1 MSVSPPTVGGASASP
16 AFTPPLQSPSVE
28 ETTQLFKDLK
38 FVYSLLFKD
47 FYHHDRISEVIH
59 TDLSKIGSMYRD
71 NVKEFKEILSQL
83 KQNKSHLDNL
93 IEIIGD
99 ENLQARNAA
108 DQESYDAILSLLGMR
123 EHFNTLKTEAEAAV
137 TEQPL
142 AKRIQTIAR
151 TIFKKGSAELTVMKI
166 FHQATVHTNSD
177 KRAEAINELRGNKEA
192 LKAIFTFIRDAGDAF
207 KSDSDIKQ
215 IEAAL
220 KAIGMQEYIASLDE
234 EESVEE

>member
-1 MSVSPPTVGGASASP
+1 MSVSPPTVGGASAFP

-59 TDLSKIGSMYRD
+59 TDLSQIGSMYRD
-71 NVKEFKEILSQL
+71 NVEEFKEILSKL

-99 ENLQARNAA
+99 ENLQARNEA
-108 DQESYDAILSLLGMR
+108 DQKSYDDILSLLGMR
-123 EHFNTLKTEAEAAV
+123 EHFDALKTEAEAAV

-142 AKRIQTIAR
+142 GKRIQNLAK
-151 TIFKKGSAELTVMKI
+151 TIFKKGSAELKVMKE
-166 FHQATVHTNSD
+166 FYQAIVNTNSD
-177 KRAEAINELRGNKEA
+177 KRAKAINELKDNNKA
-192 LKAIFTFIRDAGDAF
+192 LKAIFTFITEAGDAF
-207 KSDSDIKQ
+207 KGASDIEQ
-215 IEAAL
+215 IEPAL
-220 KAIGMQEYIASLDE
+220 KAIGMQEYIASLAKE
-234 EESVEE
+234 ECVEE